1 MWVMNINSIPQR
13 RRRGIGSSVILSP
26 QMSMQVNKQMHGT
39 RINGARNNVEG
50 RTRRDGGGKTG
61 TQWCLK
67 GILRAEYSGFV
78 TENWFE

>member
-1 MWVMNINSIPQR
+1 MWVMNINSIPQ

-39 RINGARNNVEG
+39 RINGARNRRGE
-50 RTRRDGGGKTG
+50 RDRMRRDGARKG
-61 TQWCLK
+61 TVVPK
-67 GILRAEYSGFV
+67 KDFTNRAFWYV